1 MLFYFI
7 VYGHK
12 NFLPTASPT
21 SSPLLPTYHFT
32 PTLSGSDEWGVM
44 SDEWGVMSDEWG
56 VMSRE

>member
-12 NFLPTASPT
+12 NF
-21 SSPLLPTYHFT
+21 LPTYHFT